1 MKFISLGSSCS
12 IAENLRILGLR
23 DQALPFDWIKVNNF
37 KNIISMIEDNF
48 DKLWDSNNYELIKSS
63 SKFFYLKDSL
73 EKIPLEM
80 DVYRHLKY
88 NVMFYHDFP
97 TNYENLY
104 EIFCK
109 KYKRRIKRFYNI
121 IENKCPVFFFRE
133 QINPKQISI
142 DDLINFNKLIKKLN
156 PKLKFKLV
164 IILNNFL
171 KKDISKFI
179 DFCNSEKWINL
190 FVEESKIESWQRFN
204 IINPIIHHY
213 QNQYLLHQIDW

>member
-1 MKFISLGSSCS
+1 
-12 IAENLRILGLR
+12 
-23 DQALPFDWIKVNNF
+23 
-37 KNIISMIEDNF
+37 
-48 DKLWDSNNYELIKSS
+48 
-63 SKFFYLKDSL
+63 
-73 EKIPLEM
+73 
-80 DVYRHLKY
+80 
-88 NVMFYHDFP
+88 MFYHDFP

-156 PKLKFKLV
+156 PKLKFKLI

-171 KKDISKFI
+171 KKDISRFL

-213 QNQYLLHQIDW
+213 QNQYLHHQIEW